1 MPYVLIKSWFP
12 PRKAEEVAKGVME
25 ELKNNPLDRSL
36 GKSLVTA
43 LKSNENGIASIEIIE
58 VKEGKLE
65 ENLSHYSN
73 ALLMYQKIEGFRY
86 TIEVWSTI
94 VEAMG
99 MFGMKLPE

>member
-12 PRKAEEVAKGVME
+12 PHKTEEVAKGAME
-25 ELKNNPLDRSL
+25 ELKNNPPDRSL
-36 GKSLVTA
+36 GKSLATA

-65 ENLSHYSN
+65 ENLTHYSN
-73 ALLMYQKIEGFRY
+73 ALVMYHNIEGFRY
-86 TIEVWSTI
+86 KIEVWSTM

-99 MFGMKLPE
+99 MLGMKPPE